1 MKVRYDKYFKYV
13 CRHKWFVM
21 KECFKVGLYW
31 RGLIHDLD
39 KFYPSA
45 FISYSKRFYG
55 NGNDISTGRDSTG
68 YYNPMENSEL
78 DFQLSLKDHVTKN
91 KHHWQ
96 YWVDFKDGKPFPLE
110 IPDKYIK
117 EIFCDMVGASKSYG
131 TNNPYEYFKKTSKN
145 WIVTDSVRQKLE
157 NLFIKYF
164 EN

>member
-1 MKVRYDKYFKYV
+1 MNKNIYRHLKTIIRHKYFV
-13 CRHKWFVM
+13 S
-21 KECFKVGLYW
+21 KECFKMGLYW
-31 RGLIHDLD
+31 QGIVHDLS
-39 KFYPSA
+39 KF
-45 FISYSKRFYG
+45 SYIEFSESIKYYKGTSSPIDEAKRIKGY
-55 NGNDISTGRDSTG
+55 SEAWLHHAGR
-68 YYNPMENSEL
+68 
-78 DFQLSLKDHVTKN
+78 N